1 MTQLKLTSGKV
12 TTARL
17 CVFSP
22 TPAQII
28 QE

>member
-22 TPAQII
+22 TPAQVV
-28 QE
+28 QK